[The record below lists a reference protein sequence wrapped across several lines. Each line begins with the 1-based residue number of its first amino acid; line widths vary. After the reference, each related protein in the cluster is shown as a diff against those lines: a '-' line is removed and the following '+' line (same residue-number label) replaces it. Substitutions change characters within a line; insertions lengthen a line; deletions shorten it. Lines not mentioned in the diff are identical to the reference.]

1 MRDYDGTKYL
11 LLFGLH
17 KYDAI
22 YDRFSCRIG
31 LKSSITYVFS
41 YNFWKIK
48 IDSYDDLTI
57 EETITLHDVITL
69 IESVFSISNSL
80 LLLIS

>member
-11 LLFGLH
+11 LLFDLH

-41 YNFWKIK
+41 YNF
-48 IDSYDDLTI
+48 
-57 EETITLHDVITL
+57 
-69 IESVFSISNSL
+69 
-80 LLLIS
+80 